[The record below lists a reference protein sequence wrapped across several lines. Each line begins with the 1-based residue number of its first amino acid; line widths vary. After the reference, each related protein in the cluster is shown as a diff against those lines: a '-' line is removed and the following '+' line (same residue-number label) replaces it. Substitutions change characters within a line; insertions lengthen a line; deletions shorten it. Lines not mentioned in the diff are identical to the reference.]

1 VRWRTNFIDASHPSE
16 MHKWAVDGSAEQF
29 SRAVFTML
37 QDARPHWVSKQRIN
51 APGEYRNRKTGR
63 FGFQIDG

>member
-1 VRWRTNFIDASHPSE
+1 VRWRTNSVDGSHRPE
-16 MHKWAVDGSAEQF
+16 MRESAVDGSAEQF

-51 APGEYRNRKTGR
+51 APGEYPNRKTG
-63 FGFQIDG
+63 